1 MKKTAS
7 KGAKPA
13 KAAAPKPARKA
24 PLKKPAASATST
36 KITANIDVGF
46 GNTLY
51 LRGEGPGL
59 NWDRGLAMDC
69 VADDE
74 WTITLSD
81 ATVPIVFKFVLN
93 DTIWSLGNDFTVEPG
108 GSVAIAPTF

>member
-93 DTIWSLGNDFTVEPG
+93 DTTWSLGNDFTVEPG
-108 GSVAIAPTF
+108 GSVAITPAF